1 MLQYID
7 GLNLHISVDNLL
19 LFKKKKKAPNGPHY
33 NKPRLNCSFSVLLK
47 CNLNHIWGKN
57 LKKIQFIYN

>member
-19 LFKKKKKAPNGPHY
+19 LFKKKKKGPKRAPLQQT
-33 NKPRLNCSFSVLLK
+33 KT
-47 CNLNHIWGKN
+47 
-57 LKKIQFIYN
+57 